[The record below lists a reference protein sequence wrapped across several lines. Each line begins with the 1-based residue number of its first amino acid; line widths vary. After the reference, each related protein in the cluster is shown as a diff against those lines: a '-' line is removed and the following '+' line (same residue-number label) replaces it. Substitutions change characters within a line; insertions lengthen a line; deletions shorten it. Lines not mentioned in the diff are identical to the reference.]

1 MYKTIKEEVV
11 EKLKFMAKGETKGKP
26 KYGMKILEA
35 MLSQIIT
42 ESADN
47 MNYLA
52 KSKNTQ
58 SGAPIQGMG
67 RGKGY
72 MRKGGLEDNVPKM
85 KKKNDVP
92 RRKRTITVDDNI
104 LEDPDQDLELVMS
117 VNLEENEKQE
127 KERCTKARHVALV
140 LDREVNKEV
149 EEGFKEQM
157 KLNFIAES
165 SDDEKTESDDYDV
178 GDDKTEGFGILIYKL
193 QYGELSVTPRQGGNM
208 RRNIMD
214 IITTQWCQQ

>member
-1 MYKTIKEEVV
+1 MAQKLMRSEEELCPRYKRIAVSNDNLNKSSESITYKTIKEEVV

-35 MLSQIIT
+35 MLSQIIK

-67 RGKGY
+67 QGKGY
-72 MRKGGLEDNVPKM
+72 MSKGGLEDNVLKM
-85 KKKNDVP
+85 KKKNNVP

-104 LEDPDQDLELVMS
+104 LEDPD
-117 VNLEENEKQE
+117 
-127 KERCTKARHVALV
+127 
-140 LDREVNKEV
+140 
-149 EEGFKEQM
+149 
-157 KLNFIAES
+157 
-165 SDDEKTESDDYDV
+165 
-178 GDDKTEGFGILIYKL
+178 
-193 QYGELSVTPRQGGNM
+193 
-208 RRNIMD
+208 
-214 IITTQWCQQ
+214 